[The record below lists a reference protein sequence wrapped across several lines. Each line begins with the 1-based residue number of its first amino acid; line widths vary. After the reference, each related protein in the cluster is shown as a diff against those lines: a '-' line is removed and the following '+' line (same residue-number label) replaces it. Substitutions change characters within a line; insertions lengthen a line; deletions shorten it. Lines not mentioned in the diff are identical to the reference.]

1 MQSCNFTESY
11 NFSLYGVYPTYTLY
25 ILSSPMLCKSAM
37 CNSFKIPT
45 RGTGKNIFC
54 HEHLGIFVCDIC
66 SANVSVTGFRG
77 VTFYGR
83 LAQLGEHIPY
93 KDGVAGSSPVL
104 STKKLSSVPIGGN
117 SGNPLMMR
125 VMMRTLQ

>member
-1 MQSCNFTESY
+1 
-11 NFSLYGVYPTYTLY
+11 
-25 ILSSPMLCKSAM
+25 MLCKSAM

-54 HEHLGIFVCDIC
+54 YKHLGIFVCSIC
-66 SANVSVTGFRG
+66 NTNVSVTGFRG
-77 VTFYGR
+77 ATFYGR

-104 STKKLSSVPIGGN
+104 STKELSSVPIGGN
-117 SGNPLMMR
+117 SGNPFMML
-125 VMMRTLQ
+125 VMMGTLQ